1 MATPF
6 GTEFDV
12 YNATI
17 AFLEGQGAQIVCAS
31 PPSGTDTRFKVCI
44 FPKLGPQK
52 GPRDELDVSAA
63 TGRYLLLVEAKPALT
78 DSLSRLNRAGESDW
92 DKLQRLLAI
101 DEAYFLS
108 RMSQAY
114 ARDLQH
120 LQRLA
125 CLAFHRYDA
134 ILPSGATG
142 IYVRDESSVELVG
155 VVPGDV
161 WSH

>member
-1 MATPF
+1 MAAPF
-6 GTEFDV
+6 GAEFDV

-17 AFLEGQGAQIVCAS
+17 AFLEEHGAQIVCAS

-120 LQRLA
+120 LQRLG

-134 ILPSGATG
+134 TLPSGATG
-142 IYVRDESSVELVG
+142 IHVRDESSVELAG
-155 VVPGDV
+155 VVPDDV
-161 WSH
+161 WSS

>member
-1 MATPF
+1 VASAF
-6 GTEFDV
+6 GSEFDV

-17 AFLEGQGAQIVCAS
+17 AFLQRQAAEIVCAS
-31 PPSGTDTRFKVCI
+31 PPSGTDARFKVCI
-44 FPKLGPQK
+44 FPKVGPQK

-63 TGRYLLLVEAKPALT
+63 TARYLLLIEAKATLS
-78 DSLSRLNRAGESDW
+78 DSMSRLNRAGESDW

-101 DEAYFLS
+101 DEAYFLE

-114 ARDLQH
+114 ARDLGR

-134 ILPSGATG
+134 TLPPGATG
-142 IYVRDESSVELVG
+142 IHVRDEASVDLVG
-155 VVPGDV
+155 AVPDGV
-161 WSH
+161 WSR

>member
-1 MATPF
+1 MAAPF

-17 AFLEGQGAQIVCAS
+17 AFLDGHDAEIVCAS
-31 PPSGTDTRFKVCI
+31 PPRGTDTRFKVCI

-63 TGRYLLLVEAKPALT
+63 TPRYLLLVEAKPALS

-108 RMSQAY
+108 RMSRAY
-114 ARDLQH
+114 GRDLTH
-120 LQRLA
+120 LRRLT

-134 ILPSGATG
+134 RLPAGATAIHAKG
-142 IYVRDESSVELVG
+142 SSDVALLG
-155 VVPGDV
+155 FVPDDI
-161 WSH
+161 WLP